1 MEDFTMHDCVYNNC
15 TIKRYGDSLIEI
27 IYNKVP
33 SNRGCRLPSD
43 DDEKEFAGKLE
54 NNLIRAKTKIRD
66 YVLSNNWEW
75 WVTLT
80 LNPAWL
86 DRYDL
91 PAFVKSFGEMIHN
104 YNRRNNRQVKY
115 LLVPEKHPTS
125 GAWHFHGFFSGL
137 PDDDIV
143 INEYGYYNWI
153 KYTDNFGY
161 MSMSRIRDKMRAANY
176 ITKYLTK
183 TMAENV
189 TACGA
194 HTYYCSKG
202 LALPSVSYG
211 DVFVGVPW
219 DYQGL
224 YCNKI
229 SFTPESLKTEDFS
242 FFGIYEEIPKSH
254 LTLSPLNDIIIPER
268 AREEEKTPVVES
280 LQEKMY
286 M

>member
-1 MEDFTMHDCVYNNC
+1 MDSFTELDCVYSNC
-15 TIKRYGDSLIEI
+15 TIKRYGDSLVEV

-33 SNRGCRLPSD
+33 SLGGSRRSSD
-43 DDEKEFAGKLE
+43 EEKEFTGKLD

-66 YVLSNNWEW
+66 YVLSNNWDW

-80 LNPAWL
+80 LNPSWF

-104 YNRRNNRQVKY
+104 YNRRSGRSVKY
-115 LLVPEKHPTS
+115 LIVPEKHPTS
-125 GAWHFHGFFSGL
+125 GAWHFHGFLSGI
-137 PDDDIV
+137 PEEDIV
-143 INEYGYYNWI
+143 INEYGYYNWV

-202 LALPSVSYG
+202 LCLPSVSYG

-219 DYQGL
+219 DYVGQ
-224 YCNKI
+224 YCNKL
-229 SFTPESLKTEDFS
+229 SFTPEQLKTDDLS
-242 FFGIYEEIPKSH
+242 FFDIFNEIPKSH
-254 LTLSPLNDIIIPER
+254 LTSFPLNDIISYIR
-268 AREEEKTPVVES
+268 AGEEEKKPLDES
-280 LQEKMY
+280 LQIKMGL
-286 M
+286 